1 MTATD
6 LLTKLSSIGITFA
19 IDGDELLI
27 DGDLPAEAEPAIDL
41 LRAPLIALLT
51 GRKLF
56 AFLTGGKPFNGDGI
70 LSPADLLPA
79 DVRMLAAE
87 GGEWDR
93 ISPFARDAMPDLFAA
108 VPTKRKAA
116 RR

>member
-1 MTATD
+1 MTAID
-6 LLTKLSSIGITFA
+6 LLTTLFGLGVTFTA
-19 IDGDELLI
+19 DGDELLT
-27 DGDLPAEAEPAIDL
+27 DDDLPVEAESAVDL
-41 LRAPLIALLT
+41 LRAPIIALLT

-70 LSPADLLPA
+70 LSPTDLLPA
-79 DVRMLAAE
+79 DVRMLAVE

-108 VPTKRKAA
+108 APSKRKAV